1 MDSKAGDISLQNVDS
16 DDKNSAIIQKRLN
29 KVIDTNIDN
38 DKDVL
43 EALKELSIFF
53 TENTLISR
61 RNLRSQIEKRSLSIN
76 EDFVSAFRKVKE
88 TLDSMHEDVLE
99 MNNAVTSMTTQLQNT
114 KAQTHQLIQQTTK
127 LQAESDK
134 ISMKQK
140 ISEAFIREFQLTETE
155 LNILRNSNEISMS
168 FFNVLDRVETI
179 NQSCKLL
186 MQGGHETC
194 ALDIQQQMTL
204 YKETGLDK
212 IYRWCQ
218 IHCKDIESPDMR
230 ILLAKSMACLQEH
243 GVLFSYILA
252 EYCTCRRAILV
263 RLFINALTCGNN
275 AIETHA
281 YDVRRYTGDMLGWLH
296 ATIPQEK
303 TYLLALLKLCT
314 RTNTDQVLSES
325 LANISEGVTNPLRV
339 RIEKILTSNT
349 SPIVL
354 YTVTSLLR
362 HYRKA
367 LSHIIPSSSLDKT
380 LSELVETS
388 EGVFVNT
395 LQRLVRVK
403 ILEKVEA
410 PGPDLVPSPGVH
422 HLLNL
427 LREMLSSAQQCE
439 DETDRA
445 SDTNR
450 IVSNIIDP
458 LLQTI
463 NLSASRLSTVHMSVY
478 LLNCVHTMSRALEET
493 NIGHYAERL
502 AAQCDVQVDTLT
514 SEQSSSFVVNLNL
527 APMYTI
533 LQEVNN
539 KQSHTPGEP
548 GRVGCEPLARIPGME
563 VTSLNVFLKQ
573 FDAFLAN
580 PNTLV
585 LPQVNLILNGDHRN
599 AILSRSYQVICAI
612 YRQLYEAVHDPI
624 NLYENP
630 TVLLART
637 PAEIR
642 TMLEQKSK
650 EEPQQVQTGG
660 GPVVQDI

>member
-1 MDSKAGDISLQNVDS
+1 M
-16 DDKNSAIIQKRLN
+16 
-29 KVIDTNIDN
+29 
-38 DKDVL
+38 
-43 EALKELSIFF
+43 
-53 TENTLISR
+53 
-61 RNLRSQIEKRSLSIN
+61 
-76 EDFVSAFRKVKE
+76 
-88 TLDSMHEDVLE
+88 
-99 MNNAVTSMTTQLQNT
+99 
-114 KAQTHQLIQQTTK
+114 
-127 LQAESDK
+127 
-134 ISMKQK
+134 
-140 ISEAFIREFQLTETE
+140 
-155 LNILRNSNEISMS
+155 
-168 FFNVLDRVETI
+168 
-179 NQSCKLL
+179 C
-186 MQGGHETC
+186 
-194 ALDIQQQMTL
+194 
-204 YKETGLDK
+204 
-212 IYRWCQ
+212 
-218 IHCKDIESPDMR
+218 

-281 YDVRRYTGDMLGWLH
+281 YDVRRYTSDMLGWLH

-303 TYLLALLKLCT
+303 THLRALLKLCLKS
-314 RTNTDQVLSES
+314 NTDQVISES

-362 HYRKA
+362 HYRKG
-367 LSHIIPSSSLDKT
+367 LGLVIPSSSLDKT

-388 EGVFVNT
+388 EGV
-395 LQRLVRVK
+395 K
-403 ILEKVEA
+403 GEA

-439 DETDRA
+439 DETDRV
-445 SDTNR
+445 SDTSR

-539 KQSHTPGEP
+539 KRPHTPGEP
-548 GRVGCEPLARIPGME
+548 GRVGCEPLSRIPGME
-563 VTSLNVFLKQ
+563 VASLNVFLKQ

-585 LPQVNLILNGDHRN
+585 LPQVNLILNNEHRN

-612 YRQLYEAVHDPI
+612 YRQLYEAVHDPV
-624 NLYENP
+624 NMYENP
-630 TVLLART
+630 TVLLVRT

-642 TMLEQKSK
+642 TILEEKSK
-650 EEPQQVQTGG
+650 EEPQQVHPNA